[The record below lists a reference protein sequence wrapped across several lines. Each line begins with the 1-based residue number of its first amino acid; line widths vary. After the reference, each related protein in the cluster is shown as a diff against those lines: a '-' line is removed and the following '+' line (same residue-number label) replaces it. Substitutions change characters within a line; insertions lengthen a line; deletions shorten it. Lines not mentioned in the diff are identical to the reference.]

1 MPLGV
6 DHDKSPDAFYYEVL
20 SVRKPLM
27 PLGVDH
33 EDLNVYLVAFGKR
46 AKTFDAIRR

>member
-6 DHDKSPDAFYYEVL
+6 DHETIASEANASYG
-20 SVRKPLM
+20 VRKPLM

-33 EDLNVYLVAFGKR
+33 TDAEALKAAQKS